1 MIESPLV
8 MRFVRIRLYL
18 RLALVALLGCLLLT
32 SSRLVPGDK
41 TEQVRAF
48 TRDIEFDYVGWTLKA
63 LRVKFFEFSLGE
75 SNYISAQAR
84 HDLVVEYLDLVRNI
98 QQTEGQIGLFY
109 SDPDISNPDMASLPL
124 RRQLDKL
131 KVRTDQIAPLAESI
145 LQSQISYAVATLGLS
160 LGGQPVPPVLYHSTP
175 LPMALIVSPRD
186 VIRQDE
192 NISLLPD
199 LSVDQQVDLEEQVDH
214 NLDVSSLVVNIGG
227 VGTYPT
233 MVYQV
238 GYLDVLSE
246 VVAHEWV
253 HNFLTLRPL
262 GLNYLTSPELRIM
275 NETTASIA
283 GKEIGRTVLE
293 IFYPELVPPPPAPA
307 PPEGQSAEIQ
317 EPPAFDFRNEMHITR
332 LKVDELLAEGK
343 IDEAEA
349 YMDQQRV
356 VFWEHGYR
364 GLRKLNQAYFAFYG
378 AYADEPGGAAG
389 ATEDPVGA
397 AVRALRAESSNL
409 ASFLK
414 RISWMVSFEQ
424 LQQAVDA
431 G

>member
-1 MIESPLV
+1 MIQSHLV
-8 MRFVRIRLYL
+8 KKFVRLGVLL
-18 RLALVALLGCLLLT
+18 RLILVLILGCLLLT
-32 SSRLVPGDK
+32 SSLLVPTNE
-41 TEQVRAF
+41 TERVRAF
-48 TRDIEFDYVGWTLKA
+48 TRNIEFDYVGWTLNA
-63 LRVKFFEFSLGE
+63 LKVKFLEFSLGE

-84 HDLVVEYLDLVRNI
+84 HDLVVEYLDLVRSI
-98 QQTEGQIGLFY
+98 QETEGQIKLFY
-109 SDPDISNPDMASLPL
+109 ADPDISDPAAASLPL
-124 RRQLDKL
+124 QRQMDKL
-131 KVRTDQIAPLAESI
+131 KARREQIAPLAESI
-145 LQSQISYAVATLGLS
+145 LQSQISYAVDTLGLS

-175 LPMALIVSPRD
+175 LPMALIVSPRN

-192 NISLLPD
+192 NISLIPD
-199 LSVDQQVDLEEQVDH
+199 LSVDQQVDLEDKVDDSL
-214 NLDVSSLVVNIGG
+214 NVSSLVVSIGG

-246 VVAHEWV
+246 VVSHEWT

-262 GLNYLTSPELRIM
+262 GVSYLNSPELRIM

-293 IFYPELVPPPPAPA
+293 IYYPELAPPPQAPP
-307 PPEGQSAEIQ
+307 PPEGQKTEPI

-332 LKVDELLAEGK
+332 LKVDELLAEGQ
-343 IDEAEA
+343 IEEAEE
-349 YMDQQRV
+349 YMDQRRI

-378 AYADEPGGAAG
+378 AYADQPGGAAG

-397 AVRALRAESSNL
+397 AVRALRAESPTL
-409 ASFLK
+409 ASFLN

-424 LQQAVDA
+424 LKQVVDA